1 MKKSSKLLFI
11 ILFLAS
17 FALAGA
23 ALPFVTGAATEASAV
38 DWDARV
44 AVLSGDKYVELS
56 NGDNVTSTT
65 SLYFLASGEPNDTF
79 QYYISDKNVDS
90 TINSITTWTVF
101 AMDDQVVYDGKTF
114 YRELYDSANKV
125 NIYVYIRRVYSEG
138 GEQKSEIYPV
148 RWKIS
153 INMNLGESDIGF
165 AAENPV
171 VGEYSKSGVWTE
183 YNGEWLPEGIRFT
196 VTTLYMENT
205 GTAYN
210 PGDELLFYSV
220 DGKEATDSTKIWIPM
235 SSNVVTVSSGLREG
249 TVMFKVTDIS
259 RKYAKYYEY
268 GKKVSIDTKEPVFN
282 LEARTT
288 DVNGAEISYGNGSW
302 SCNDVTFSFSDNS
315 ECVSPIE
322 YQVSTDGI
330 TYSRLEGSVYRVSRT
345 TAGLRFRAVNGAG
358 VVYNYNSGN
367 AFQVNIDKTSPVIYL
382 EGYTPDPEDETQ
394 NKNLNAVFNQADFT
408 YKAGYAN
415 GQVIIQAFNRDVDGN
430 YIVNDSGAEFYYAV
444 GDGAGGFGEY
454 RKMTVSSLQN
464 GQTCYVLTD
473 TVTKEVVS
481 ARQYKFY
488 VVSGAGK
495 KSPEAVFSVTLVNSV
510 FNIEVQDITY
520 TTNSSGWSAV
530 PIPVYVTVPS
540 DSKILYDYEGN
551 ITGYTEPTAK
561 YTFYY
566 SPTNIAGVLYRA
578 ESEYYSPVENT
589 AGMSV
594 YRFYLSASAESTFTI
609 YAQNAA
615 GKRSAN
621 TFVSPNVIKIDTVEP
636 TVETTAY
643 IKPEVSGYDK
653 PVYIVSGQ
661 WVNGR
666 IIVTLRVKDGVSG
679 VYVKDMSFAT
689 DADGNPIYNE
699 NGELVWQESSSVRQ
713 PDGTEDAADGRY
725 YFYNVEIGL
734 PDGATVMMSKEY
746 RFRIYTGSGIY
757 TEESFLANIDIS
769 DIVLESI
776 TAEVDGESSSSEVVD
791 NVITLDS
798 VCKDVKVTLFSNV
811 SQQGHFDYY
820 YFDTDKNAF
829 VKVEGNEIYVSVP
842 QGLKGEI
849 VKEFYLVSKAIN
861 YLEES
866 KTTDIYSPYRL
877 VVPYNTLNI
886 SIRYELLTDTSG
898 EISDEKWTDGNLSVE
913 IRLQKDDEGT
923 PVDLTEAEKR
933 NYTYYYMLIDYKAG
947 QDLTEEI
954 NKGDWIVCDE
964 EDGDY
969 TSDGAYRFEVDFE
982 GKSFYGYIALSVT
995 NEAGFRSS
1003 TGGDV
1008 IRLMKID
1015 RTTPATADM
1024 IITASG
1030 MFEESN
1036 LDGKRTITYYTKDAL
1051 TLSPKQFPDRSTI
1064 TYYYY
1069 KMVSETDGAYPRDNP
1084 TPDND
1089 NGWTKLTSDLVIPAE
1104 NATYYY
1110 IFYIVNELDS
1120 DTEGVSD
1127 GQYTVLYKFVVDTSA
1142 MTGTLSYNPNDGGYF
1157 DQSLNMYAYIWKE
1170 NARLTLFADSSNT
1183 LVRYFYS
1190 IDDGK
1195 NWELYDQGGTEFFQP
1210 GEAHAV
1216 TLVFNGDVFPDGVN
1230 SAFTF
1235 KAVNKA
1241 GAEYIFPTKIY
1252 IAIDTATPDFEI
1264 TTTVNGVTYERD
1276 TDDSLS
1282 ESSAYW
1288 SDKPVTI
1295 NIEMTTKNASGYK
1308 LEYQITYS
1316 TSTGLYSTPFRE
1328 TPASTGFTT
1337 DRLDGFDRNRDA
1349 LVTIRATSR
1358 ADSDNYFDRTVRI
1371 KVDQVVPVFTLTG
1384 LASNDDSSQSRVISS
1399 GEWTNYKQVTITKAA
1414 DANHVN
1420 VSDVTYTYSYT
1431 DLESTTAVTG
1441 QNWPE
1446 SGNLTYDKIC
1456 TLTVTAKTDAGLT
1469 YTQVFQVNIDTI
1481 PPVIKFKNSEE
1492 IQVVENEIHYIDLQ
1506 VYVEE
1511 ENIEICEYITVKGET
1526 RGFALDP
1533 TGYILSTSSVD
1544 NSTRY
1549 DPANNNEE
1557 YRGYVKIYVKDYA
1570 GNTATFELY
1579 IHPFALD
1586 VNNVT
1591 LSDADRRTVEK
1602 YEEDL
1607 NAAESYIEP
1616 SRVVYFRNLIS
1627 RLKDRITTLENEIET
1642 YRAYLE
1648 RLSQRTSFELKS
1660 DYPEMYAYLET
1671 YNNYALYGQAWI
1683 QDAIKGDASSKYYG
1697 YFENLLV
1704 VFESLQKEMDM
1715 VFAVE
1720 DSVKKLPAINMA
1732 EAGDYNDVLRVYD
1745 AYNDMTTDQKSCFT
1759 TNLYTKLLALKKR
1772 CEILLLSDEETGVNL
1787 DAQFAPGAKI
1797 KVETFS
1803 SDSEYFTNAQSALFS
1818 ATTEDDARA
1827 VISIY
1832 RVSLTGAASQTA
1844 TGDIIVN
1851 LPIPEDYRQYIR
1863 FAVYKLGA
1871 DGTVTPIQGMQ
1882 IEGDGMSVTFTSD
1895 ELSTFVLATKANIQ
1909 ANVNTQET
1917 YGTFLGL
1924 DLDVEMIRTL
1934 AIIGGSL
1941 LVVIIIVVIIAGI
1954 RHKRFL
1960 NTYNRAYKSGIY
1972 RRGIQN
1978 IPKGNTV
1985 PRENPLD
1992 PDDRVREQRK
2002 PY

>member
-17 FALAGA
+17 LILTGA
-23 ALPFVTGAATEASAV
+23 ALPLVAGSPAAEAV

-44 AVLSGDKYVELS
+44 TVASGDGYTDLS
-56 NGDNVTSTT
+56 NGDTVTTTT
-65 SLYFLASGEPNDTF
+65 SLFFLASGNPNDSF
-79 QYYISDKNVDS
+79 QYYVSAKNVDD
-90 TINSITTWTVF
+90 TISSITSWTSF
-101 AMDDQVVYDGKTF
+101 PMDDEVTHDGKTF
-114 YRELYDSANKV
+114 ERIQYNSENKV
-125 NIYVYIRRVYSEG
+125 NIYVYIRRVYTESG
-138 GEQKSEIYPV
+138 VQKYELYPV

-165 AAENPV
+165 ANDNPV
-171 VGEYSKSGVWTE
+171 TGEYNKNGTWTE
-183 YNGEWLPEGIRFT
+183 YNGEWLGDGIRFT
-196 VTTLYMENT
+196 VTTLYMETNN
-205 GTAYN
+205 TAYN

-220 DGKEATDSTKIWIPM
+220 DGKEATDETKTWIPM
-235 SSNVVTVSSGLREG
+235 ASNSVTVTSSLKEG

-259 RKYAKYYEY
+259 RRYAQYHEY

-288 DVNGAEISYGNGSW
+288 DVNGTEISYSNGSW

-330 TYSRLEGSVYRVSRT
+330 TYSRLEGSVYRVNRT

-367 AFQVNIDKTSPVIYL
+367 AFQVNIDKISPVIYL

-444 GDGAGGFGEY
+444 GDGEGGFGEY

-464 GQTCYVLTD
+464 GQTCYILTD
-473 TVTKEVVS
+473 TITKEVVS

-488 VVSGAGK
+488 VISGAGK

-540 DSKILYDYEGN
+540 DSEILRDYEGN

-561 YTFYY
+561 YTFFY

-578 ESEYYSPVENT
+578 EGEYYAPVENT
-589 AGMSV
+589 EGMSV

-621 TFVSPNVIKIDTVEP
+621 TFVSPNVIKIDTVKP

-643 IKPEVSGYDK
+643 IKPEISGYDRL
-653 PVYIVSGQ
+653 VYIASGQ

-666 IIVTLRVKDGVSG
+666 IVVTLRVKDGVSG
-679 VYVKDMSFAT
+679 VYVKDMSFAV
-689 DADGNPIYNE
+689 DASGNPIYNE

-713 PDGTEDAADGRY
+713 PDGTEDTADGRY
-725 YFYNVEIGL
+725 YIYNIEIGL

-746 RFRIYTGSGIY
+746 RFRVYTGSGIY

-776 TAEVDGESSSSEVVD
+776 TAEVDGESTSSEVID
-791 NVITLDS
+791 NVITIGS
-798 VCKDVKVTLFSNV
+798 VCKDVKVTLFSNL

-829 VKVEGNEIYVSVP
+829 VKVEGNEIYISVP

-898 EISDEKWTDGNLSVE
+898 EISSDKWTDGNLSVR
-913 IRLQKDDEGT
+913 ITLQKDDEGT
-923 PVDLTEAEKR
+923 EADLTEEEKR
-933 NYTYYYMLIDYKAG
+933 NYTYYYMLIGYKTG

-954 NKGDWIVCDE
+954 NKGAWIVCDG
-964 EDGDY
+964 GDY
-969 TSDGAYRFEVDFE
+969 DGNGTFIFEVDFT
-982 GKSFYGYIALSVT
+982 GQSFYGYIALSVT

-1003 TGGDV
+1003 TAGDV
-1008 IRLMKID
+1008 IRLMRID
-1015 RTTPATADM
+1015 RTTPDTSDM
-1024 IITASG
+1024 IITSSG
-1030 MFEESN
+1030 IKEESN

-1051 TLSPKQFPDRSTI
+1051 TLSPKQFSDRSAI
-1064 TYYYY
+1064 SYYYY
-1069 KMVSETDGAYPRDNP
+1069 AMSGEDDASYPRDNP
-1084 TPDND
+1084 TSDNL

-1104 NATYYY
+1104 NATFYY
-1110 IFYIVNELDS
+1110 IFYIVNELGNY
-1120 DTEGVSD
+1120 TEGVAD

-1142 MTGTLSYNPNDGGYF
+1142 MGGNLSYNPNDGGYF

-1170 NARLTLFADSSNT
+1170 NAKITLYATSSNT
-1183 LVRYFYS
+1183 LVRYYYS

-1195 NWELYDQGGTEFFQP
+1195 TWALYVQGGTEFFQP
-1210 GEAHAV
+1210 GEANAV
-1216 TLVFNGDVFPDGVN
+1216 ELVFNGEVFPEGVN

-1241 GAEYIFPTKIY
+1241 GAEYIFDQKIY
-1252 IAIDTATPDFEI
+1252 IAIDTAKPTFEI
-1264 TTTVNGVTYERD
+1264 TTTVNGVPYNGG
-1276 TDDSLS
+1276 DDNLSS
-1282 ESSAYW
+1282 ESAANW
-1288 SDKPVTI
+1288 SNIPVTI
-1295 NIEMTTKNASGYK
+1295 NIEMTTVNASGYK

-1316 TSTGLYSTPFRE
+1316 TDTGLYSTPFRE
-1328 TPASTGFTT
+1328 TPALTGFTT

-1358 ADSDNYFDRTVRI
+1358 ADSDKYTEETVRI
-1371 KVDQVVPVFTLTG
+1371 KVDQVVPVFSLTG

-1414 DANHVN
+1414 DANHKN
-1420 VSDVTYTYSYT
+1420 VSGVTYTYVYT
-1431 DLESTTAVTG
+1431 DLESTTGATG
-1441 QNWPE
+1441 NWPE
-1446 SGNLTYDKIC
+1446 GNLTYDKIC
-1456 TLTVTAKTDAGLT
+1456 TLTVTATTDAGLT
-1469 YTQVFQVNIDTI
+1469 HTEVFQVNIDTI

-1506 VYVEE
+1506 VYIEE

-1607 NAAESYIEP
+1607 NAAESYMEP

-1660 DYPEMYAYLET
+1660 DYPEMYEYLET

-1715 VFAVE
+1715 VYAVE

-1871 DGTVTPIQGMQ
+1871 DGTVTPIEGMK
-1882 IEGDGMSVTFTSD
+1882 IEGDGKSVTFTSD
-1895 ELSTFVLATKANIQ
+1895 ELSTFVLAAKANIQ
-1909 ANVNTQET
+1909 ANVNTEET

-1985 PRENPLD
+1985 PRENPLN
-1992 PDDRVREQRK
+1992 PEDRVREQRK